1 MRTTDLGRTAV
12 KKTGPWLTYVAIGG
26 DIIFILWVV
35 RNGIDSG
42 FRGTPP
48 EVASFIGL
56 VALLTL
62 NAVLLY
68 NKRG

>member
-1 MRTTDLGRTAV
+1 MDTDSRGRSMT
-12 KKTGPWLTYVAIGG
+12 KTRKWFTYAAIGG

-42 FRGTPP
+42 FRGTGP

-56 VALLTL
+56 VVLLTL

>member
-1 MRTTDLGRTAV
+1 VRTDVRESGV
-12 KKTGPWLTYVAIGG
+12 KKIGVWLTYVAIGG

-56 VALLTL
+56 VVLLTL

>member
-1 MRTTDLGRTAV
+1 MHTDPRRARV
-12 KKTGPWLTYVAIGG
+12 KKTGLWLTYFAIGG

>member
-1 MRTTDLGRTAV
+1 M
-12 KKTGPWLTYVAIGG
+12 KKIGVWLTYVAIGG

-48 EVASFIGL
+48 EVASFFGL
-56 VALLTL
+56 VGLLTL